1 MKSKTR
7 IVAQRRWFR
16 QLMLFLGMLALL
28 TACGGGTTTP
38 TSGGGLSSG
47 PSGSSSNEIKI
58 GALATLTGP
67 FAALGAD
74 GMRGVELAISEF
86 GGQVAGKKI
95 TLIKES
101 SDATPAVARD
111 AARKLI
117 EQDNV
122 DLMIGPL
129 SGDEGLAVRD
139 YAKTQPNKVFLNG
152 SSAAQ
157 DTTLR
162 NSAPNFYRFSTDGV
176 QWMAGLGTYA
186 YQAQGHKRVVT
197 VAEDYSFPYSQ
208 VGGFMTEFC
217 RVGGHVPK
225 KFWVPLGTTDY
236 SSVVSSIPTD
246 IDGIY
251 VALGGSDG
259 VNFLKQYV
267 QFGGKAPIIGG
278 SITVDQTVLSTKGT
292 LYQRVLGTASAGPI
306 ADNNPDAA
314 WQQFVSAYKAKFPD
328 GLPSPSLFAHA
339 YYINTKAALLGLQ
352 QVNGDL
358 SNGEAKL
365 KGALSTLQFDTPTG
379 PVKLDHNRQAIANI
393 YVTVVDKKSDGTLYN
408 KLVKVIPNVN
418 QTLGVPE
425 DQYLAQ
431 GPLSR
436 DNPSCP

>member
-1 MKSKTR
+1 MKSKTG
-7 IVAQRRWFR
+7 IVAQRSWLHR
-16 QLMLFLGMLALL
+16 LVLCISALALL
-28 TACGGGTTTP
+28 TACGGGTNS
-38 TSGGGLSSG
+38 SGGGLNG
-47 PSGSSSNEIKI
+47 GTPGSSSNEIKI

-67 FAALGAD
+67 FAALGQD

-86 GGQVAGKKI
+86 NGQVAGKKI

-101 SDATPAVARD
+101 SDATPNVARD

-122 DLMIGPL
+122 DLMVGPL

-162 NSAPNFYRFSTDGV
+162 NGAPNFYRFSTDGV
-176 QWMAGLGTYA
+176 QWMAGLGTYV
-186 YQAQGHKRVVT
+186 YQTKGYKRVVT
-197 VAEDYSFPYSQ
+197 LGEDYSFPYSQ

-217 RVGGHVPK
+217 KAGGHVPK

-236 SSVVSSIPTD
+236 SSVVSSIPSN
-246 IDGIY
+246 IDGVY

-259 VNFLKQYV
+259 INFLKQYV

-278 SITVDQTVLSTKGT
+278 SITVDQTVLSTKGS

-306 ADNNPDAA
+306 ADNNPDPA
-314 WQQFVSAYKAKFPD
+314 WQQFVQAYKAKFPN
-328 GLPSPSLFAHA
+328 GLPSPSLFATS
-339 YYINTKAALLGLQ
+339 YYLNAKAALLALK

-365 KGALSTLQFDTPTG
+365 KQALNTLQFDSPTG

-393 YVTVVDKKSDGTLYN
+393 FVTVVDKKPDGTLYN
-408 KLVKVIPNVN
+408 KLVKVVSNVN

-425 DQYLAQ
+425 DQYLKQ

-436 DNPSCP
+436 ENPSCP